1 MPINIFLMQLDRR
14 DHVVLTARQL
24 MVKQVH
30 QVSLDRQDRQDLL
43 DFLVVQAPLVVMV
56 LLAPLDPMVRHHRKL
71 I

>member
-1 MPINIFLMQLDRR
+1 MSINMFFIKLDRR
-14 DHVVLTARQL
+14 DHVVLMARQL

>member
-1 MPINIFLMQLDRR
+1 MQLDRR

-56 LLAPLDPMVRHHRKL
+56 LLAPLDLMVRHHRNL
-71 I
+71 M